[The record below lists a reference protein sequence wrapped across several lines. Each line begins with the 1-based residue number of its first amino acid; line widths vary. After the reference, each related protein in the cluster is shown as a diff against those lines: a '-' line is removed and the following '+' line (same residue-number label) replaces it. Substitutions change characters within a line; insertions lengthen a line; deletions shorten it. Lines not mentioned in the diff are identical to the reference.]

1 MVNKNKEKTLFEKKM
16 LNKKFRQRFK
26 KEYPA
31 FELEVQ
37 ILNALERK
45 GWTYSK
51 LAEVMGT
58 SKSNISRDLG
68 ANGIWSATIS
78 RLARMAEV
86 LDADF
91 VPLFIPRSKES
102 EVLSKIQ
109 KIIVK

>member
-1 MVNKNKEKTLFEKKM
+1 MAKKNKEKTLFDKKM
-16 LNKKFRQRFK
+16 LDKKFRQRFE

-45 GWTYSK
+45 NWTYSK

-68 ANGIWSATIS
+68 AKGIWSATIS

-86 LDADF
+86 LDSDF

-102 EVLSKIQ
+102 EVLSRIQ
-109 KIIVK
+109 KIISK